1 MEANAKTSNDPLF
14 KVIPSLIKSTD
25 LEALSKYSNAELGE
39 DPSSQYFIP
48 RQKSIAFVA
57 YIDGEF
63 FTLQQN
69 FFIQNAKYN
78 DFSGGYKRFYKT
90 LPDWLVQGHMKD
102 ALKSFADTYQF
113 PNYACILVQLQK
125 STIPA
130 FAGMD
135 NGQQSSG
142 AVYQRQTT
150 VTGQG
155 IHTDGHDRAMLVC
168 IDRQNVSGG
177 SNYLYEDINGDQN
190 VMPGTVL
197 EKGDSLFFKD
207 NQIYHYVSKAEPKD
221 CSRDMTRTMLIAHYP
236 ANYFLFGKENPRNQL
251 LRGEAIHKLR
261 SQSEEDAV
269 PSKRKVSCIYDM
281 MDDELEV
288 LQRKLSEKAI

>member
-1 MEANAKTSNDPLF
+1 MEANAKTSNGPLF
-14 KVIPSLIKSTD
+14 KVIPSLIKSKD
-25 LEALSKYSNAELGE
+25 LEALCKYSNAELGE

-90 LPDWLVQGHMKD
+90 LPDWLIQGSMKD
-102 ALKSFADTYQF
+102 ALKSFVDTYQL

-135 NGQQSSG
+135 NG
-142 AVYQRQTT
+142 TFT
-150 VTGQG
+150 
-155 IHTDGHDRAMLVC
+155 
-168 IDRQNVSGG
+168 
-177 SNYLYEDINGDQN
+177 
-190 VMPGTVL
+190 
-197 EKGDSLFFKD
+197 F
-207 NQIYHYVSKAEPKD
+207 
-221 CSRDMTRTMLIAHYP
+221 
-236 ANYFLFGKENPRNQL
+236 
-251 LRGEAIHKLR
+251 
-261 SQSEEDAV
+261 
-269 PSKRKVSCIYDM
+269 
-281 MDDELEV
+281 
-288 LQRKLSEKAI
+288 